1 MSKKTRSQKA
11 ARKTKTADFEI
22 FEDRSPQ
29 ERGYLGFYTSI
40 TPRVLKNAR
49 ESIQTGNMLDLER
62 VFRSMKIEWPRLRGN
77 LRKLR
82 EKVQALELTVSPWAE
97 KGKKP
102 TPTASRYADLVES
115 ALYCC
120 RLEQG
125 KWELDLNGLIGALAE
140 APERGVGVLE
150 IMWNPGH
157 IRAPR
162 AYCPIPSTFYKWSSY
177 PAQIDRLVLCPDG
190 VGCGPEMEFPP
201 NKFIASL
208 NCDGLDHPVYGAN
221 LLALVG
227 WFGAAKFGLSWFME
241 FCQIFGSPLR
251 HGKASGTLAQKK
263 LFDQMVKFGQTGILV
278 TAPDADVQFHD
289 AVKGGNQLPHLNMIE
304 EANKACDIL
313 ILGQTLT
320 SSVSS
325 TGGNRALGE
334 VHENTENQVVLARGK
349 YVAGVL
355 NQQLVPAIL
364 ELNLGRRPEH
374 LPVISFKDP
383 SSGMSLAKLD
393 WVDKATRIVPVA
405 EEQVYDWLDI
415 PMPEEGVKLY
425 QPPSFGSAG
434 LEPGEMDD
442 LDRESLVHAARK
454 KKR

>member
-11 ARKTKTADFEI
+11 AKTTKNADVEI
-22 FEDRSPQ
+22 FEDRTPQ

-102 TPTASRYADLVES
+102 TATADRHADLVES

-120 RLEQG
+120 KLEQG
-125 KWELDLNGLIGALAE
+125 KWELDLPGLIGALAE

-150 IMWNPGH
+150 IMWNPGN

-162 AYCPIPSTFYKWSSY
+162 AYCPIPSTFYKWSTY

-201 NKFIASL
+201 NKFIASI

-251 HGKASGTLAQKK
+251 HGKAVGTIAQRK
-263 LFDQMVKFGQTGILV
+263 LFEQMVKFGQTGILV
-278 TAPDADVQFHD
+278 TDPDAQIDFHD
-289 AVKGGNQLPHLNMIE
+289 AVKGGNQIPHLNMIE

-364 ELNLGRRPEH
+364 ELNLGRCPEH

-383 SSGMSLAKLD
+383 GAAMSQSRLEWVERAVKL
-393 WVDKATRIVPVA
+393 VPVA
-405 EEQVYDWLDI
+405 KEQVYDWMEI
-415 PMPEEGVKLY
+415 PMPEDGAELY
-425 QPPSFGSAG
+425 QPPSFGGADP
-434 LEPGEMDD
+434 EAGEMDD

>member
-11 ARKTKTADFEI
+11 ARKTKTADFEF

-201 NKFIASL
+201 TNSL
-208 NCDGLDHPVYGAN
+208 RPSTATGLTILFTAPTFWPWSAGSARPNSDYPG
-221 LLALVG
+221 
-227 WFGAAKFGLSWFME
+227 SWSSARYSDPLCGME
-241 FCQIFGSPLR
+241 KHREPWR
-251 HGKASGTLAQKK
+251 RKK

-364 ELNLGRRPEH
+364 ELNLGRRPAH

-425 QPPSFGSAG
+425 QPPSFWERRLGTG
-434 LEPGEMDD
+434 GNG
-442 LDRESLVHAARK
+442 
-454 KKR
+454 

>member
-1 MSKKTRSQKA
+1 MSKKLRSQKA
-11 ARKTKTADFEI
+11 AKTTKIADIEI

-29 ERGYLGFYTSI
+29 ERGYLGIYETI
-40 TPRVLKNAR
+40 TPKVLKNAR
-49 ESIQTGNMLDLER
+49 ESVQTGNMLDLER

-82 EKVQALELTVSPWAE
+82 ENVQELELAVNPWAE

-102 TPTASRYADLVES
+102 TPEAIKHANLVES
-115 ALYCC
+115 ALYRCH
-120 RLEQG
+120 LEQG

-150 IMWNPGH
+150 IMWEPGK

-190 VGCGPEMEFPP
+190 IGNSPEMEFPP
-201 NKFIASL
+201 DKFIAAI
-208 NCDGLDHPVYGAN
+208 NCDGLDHPMHGAN

-227 WFGAAKFGLSWFME
+227 WFGAAKFGLSWFMQ

-251 HGKASGTLAQKK
+251 HGKASGTVAQRK
-263 LFDQMVKFGQTGILV
+263 LFDQMIKFGQTGILV
-278 TAPDADVQFHD
+278 TDPEAQVDFVD
-289 AVKGGNQLPHLNMIE
+289 AVKGGTQIPHLDMLRESN
-304 EANKACDIL
+304 NACDIL

-320 SSVSS
+320 SDVSS
-325 TGGNRALGE
+325 KGGNRALGE
-334 VHENTENQVVLARGK
+334 VHEATENKVVLARGK
-349 YVAGVL
+349 YVADIL
-355 NQQLVPAIL
+355 NQQLVPSIL
-364 ELNLGRRPEH
+364 RLNMGRLPEH
-374 LPVISFKDP
+374 LPIISFKDP
-383 SSGMSLAKLD
+383 SSGMSQAKLD
-393 WVDKATRIVPVA
+393 WVDRATKIVPVA

-415 PMPEEGVKLY
+415 PMPEEGAKLY
-425 QPPSFGSAG
+425 QPPSFGGAAP
-434 LEPGEMDD
+434 EPGEMDD

>member
-1 MSKKTRSQKA
+1 MSKKPRSQKA
-11 ARKTKTADFEI
+11 AKTSKAENIEI

-29 ERGYLGFYTSI
+29 ERAYLGFYERLS
-40 TPRVLKNAR
+40 PNVLKGAR
-49 ESIQTGNMLDLER
+49 QSVQTGQMLDLER
-62 VFRSMKIEWPRLRGN
+62 LFRSMKIEWPRLRGN

-102 TPTASRYADLVES
+102 TPTANRHADLVES
-115 ALYCC
+115 ALYRCH
-120 RLEQG
+120 LEQG
-125 KWELDLNGLIGALAE
+125 KWELDLTGLIGALSE
-140 APERGVGVLE
+140 APERGAGVLE
-150 IMWNPGH
+150 IMWDPGQ

-190 VGCGPEMEFPP
+190 VGSGPEMDFVP
-201 NKFIASL
+201 NKFIVAM
-208 NCDGLDHPVYGAN
+208 NCDGMDHPIYGAN

-227 WFGAAKFGLSWFME
+227 WFGAAKFGLSWFMQ

-251 HGKASGTLAQKK
+251 HGKASGTAAQRK
-263 LFDQMVKFGQTGILV
+263 LFEQMIKFGQTGVLV
-278 TAPDADVQFHD
+278 TDPDATVDFHD
-289 AVKGGNQLPHLNMIE
+289 AVKGGNQLPHLDMIH
-304 EANKACDIL
+304 EADLACDIL

-334 VHENTENQVVLARGK
+334 VHENTENQVILARGK
-349 YVAGVL
+349 YVAGIL

-374 LPVISFKDP
+374 LPIISFKDP
-383 SSGMSLAKLD
+383 SSAMSMSKVD
-393 WVDKATRIVPVA
+393 WVDRVTKIVSVA
-405 EEQVYDWLDI
+405 EEQVYDWLDV
-415 PMPEEGVKLY
+415 PMPEDGAKLF
-425 QPPSFGSAG
+425 QRPTAG
-434 LEPGEMDD
+434 GTPETGETDD
-442 LDRESLVHAARK
+442 LDRESMVHAARK

>member
-1 MSKKTRSQKA
+1 MSKKPRSQKA
-11 ARKTKTADFEI
+11 AKTSKAENIEI

-29 ERGYLGFYTSI
+29 ERGYLDFYTSI

-49 ESIQTGNMLDLER
+49 ESVQTGNMLDLER
-62 VFRSMKIEWPRLRGN
+62 VFRSMKIEWSRLRGN

-82 EKVQALELTVSPWAE
+82 ENVQELELAVTPWAE

-102 TPTASRYADLVES
+102 TPEATKHANLVES
-115 ALYCC
+115 ALYRC

-140 APERGVGVLE
+140 APERGVGVVE
-150 IMWNPGH
+150 IMWEPGRV
-157 IRAPR
+157 RAPR

-190 VGCGPEMEFPP
+190 VGSGPEMEFPP
-201 NKFIASL
+201 NKFIAAI
-208 NCDGLDHPVYGAN
+208 NCDGLDHPVYGAH

-251 HGKASGTLAQKK
+251 HGKASGTVAQRK
-263 LFDQMVKFGQTGILV
+263 LFEQMVKFGQTGILV
-278 TAPDADVQFHD
+278 TDPEASVEFHD
-289 AVKGGNQLPHLNMIE
+289 SVKGGTQLPHLDMIRE
-304 EANKACDIL
+304 SNNACDIL

-320 SSVSS
+320 SDVSS
-325 TGGNRALGE
+325 KGGNRALGE
-334 VHENTENQVVLARGK
+334 VHETTENKVVLARGK
-349 YVAGVL
+349 YVAAVL
-355 NQQLVPAIL
+355 NQQLVPSIL

-374 LPVISFKDP
+374 MPMISFKDP
-383 SSGMSLAKLD
+383 SSAMSMSKVD
-393 WVDKATRIVPVA
+393 WVDRVTKLVPVA
-405 EEQVYDWLDI
+405 KEQVYDWLDV
-415 PMPEEGVKLY
+415 PMPEEGAELF
-425 QPPSFGSAG
+425 QPPSFGG
-434 LEPGEMDD
+434 TPEPEDADD
-442 LDRESLVHAARK
+442 LDRESMIHAARK